1 MDLTDN
7 PRLQRRMAEDS
18 LQPLIPQEE
27 DHLNLHQTMGWTL
40 QIVNSTMVLMDMEVD
55 PQPLEESPKRQLHP
69 FPTFLT
75 FSVGKPRKVLV

>member
-1 MDLTDN
+1 MRSN
-7 PRLQRRMAEDS
+7 HGKEVKISRLYHC
-18 LQPLIPQEE
+18 LYLQEE